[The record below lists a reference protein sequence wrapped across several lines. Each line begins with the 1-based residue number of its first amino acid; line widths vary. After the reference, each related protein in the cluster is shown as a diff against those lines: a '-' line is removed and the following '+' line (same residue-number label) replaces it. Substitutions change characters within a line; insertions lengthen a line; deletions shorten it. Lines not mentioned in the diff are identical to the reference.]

1 MRDLRGFREAV
12 RVHRRAVGHTQRQL
26 AKSIGL
32 HPDVLSHKLNGSD
45 NAMLTTQDVIGI
57 ATTLAGWGAL
67 ATRTDVYALLD
78 LAGVPRH
85 AIPAAAWSAP
95 PLTVLRDI
103 RDDVTAS
110 RTISAPASGIPEGPA
125 VSPGQPA
132 APRPRVTPTPLPASA
147 TQLIGRERERAEV
160 AAAVGASRL
169 VTLTGVG
176 GTGKT
181 RLALQAAHDLAG
193 NFADGVAFIDVAP
206 VRDPALI
213 ATTLARELGLAP
225 PSAETAETHLIEAL
239 QSREMLLLV
248 DNFEHLLDAVQLLAR
263 MLVVCPAIRLLTT
276 SRIALRLYGEHTVR
290 VPPLYLPGDYGS
302 GLEDSEAVRL
312 FIARARA
319 VCPGFA
325 PQEDE
330 LAATAEICAALDGL
344 PLAIELAAARIRLYP
359 PLALLPMLRS
369 RLALLTGGP
378 RDLPQRQQTLRAT
391 LDWSHDLLP
400 AHARRLFAYLGVFAG
415 SFDAA
420 AASAVS
426 GDPEPF
432 TTLEN
437 LADLADQS
445 LLEVTAGQ
453 PPSFRMLQTVRE
465 YSLARLAETG
475 EQDAASQRHLAY
487 FLNMALATHTGLDG
501 PGQAGFFDQLEAA
514 YPNLR
519 AALEFAD
526 REAGHDSQCLA
537 DGLRLAAALGPLWQR
552 RGPLAEGML
561 QLDRLLARDDA
572 QQRPSDPVVRAS
584 AVLAACSLACFKGD
598 YARTVDLARHGI
610 ELCAPLSDHRGLALA
625 YRFLGE
631 AALAVGDDDEAEP
644 NLERELAEARQAGDV
659 LDLATAYNMVGQAAR
674 HRGEIRHATS
684 LIWQAL
690 KLFREAGDPNGVSTM
705 LASLGELARDAGQ
718 PLRTWR
724 LYGAA
729 LRRHAELGNKRHMAY
744 ELEGLAAAAALG
756 GAGQQALV
764 YVGAAQV
771 LREETGG
778 LLPPAER
785 VILDRVLAPALA
797 PLSARE
803 RQAAISRGRNQPL
816 PTTIEHA
823 LRAAGNNGRPSRP

>member
-1 MRDLRGFREAV
+1 M
-12 RVHRRAVGHTQRQL
+12 
-26 AKSIGL
+26 
-32 HPDVLSHKLNGSD
+32 
-45 NAMLTTQDVIGI
+45 
-57 ATTLAGWGAL
+57 
-67 ATRTDVYALLD
+67 
-78 LAGVPRH
+78 
-85 AIPAAAWSAP
+85 
-95 PLTVLRDI
+95 
-103 RDDVTAS
+103 
-110 RTISAPASGIPEGPA
+110 
-125 VSPGQPA
+125 
-132 APRPRVTPTPLPASA
+132 
-147 TQLIGRERERAEV
+147 
-160 AAAVGASRL
+160 
-169 VTLTGVG
+169 
-176 GTGKT
+176 
-181 RLALQAAHDLAG
+181 
-193 NFADGVAFIDVAP
+193 
-206 VRDPALI
+206 
-213 ATTLARELGLAP
+213 
-225 PSAETAETHLIEAL
+225 
-239 QSREMLLLV
+239 
-248 DNFEHLLDAVQLLAR
+248 
-263 MLVVCPAIRLLTT
+263 
-276 SRIALRLYGEHTVR
+276 R

-561 QLDRLLARDDA
+561 QLDRL
-572 QQRPSDPVVRAS
+572 RPA
-584 AVLAACSLACFKGD
+584 
-598 YARTVDLARHGI
+598 
-610 ELCAPLSDHRGLALA
+610 
-625 YRFLGE
+625 
-631 AALAVGDDDEAEP
+631 
-644 NLERELAEARQAGDV
+644 
-659 LDLATAYNMVGQAAR
+659 
-674 HRGEIRHATS
+674 
-684 LIWQAL
+684 
-690 KLFREAGDPNGVSTM
+690 TM
-705 LASLGELARDAGQ
+705 LS
-718 PLRTWR
+718 
-724 LYGAA
+724 
-729 LRRHAELGNKRHMAY
+729 
-744 ELEGLAAAAALG
+744 
-756 GAGQQALV
+756 
-764 YVGAAQV
+764 
-771 LREETGG
+771 
-778 LLPPAER
+778 
-785 VILDRVLAPALA
+785 
-797 PLSARE
+797 SAR
-803 RQAAISRGRNQPL
+803 AIRWSGPPPCWLRARWP
-816 PTTIEHA
+816 A
-823 LRAAGNNGRPSRP
+823 LRATTPAPWTWPATASSSARPYPITAVWPWPTASSAKRPSQSATTMRPSRTWSVS